1 MEVTFE
7 IEYRTEWGQR
17 LVWCGDGRR
26 IPMEYLPDGVWRCC
40 VTLGAGVVEYG
51 YEAEA
56 DGRTIRSEWRLHRQ
70 TVAPEGAERLTVCD
84 RWLDRPAD
92 SPFYASAFTRAI
104 FARPSRKRGAQTV
117 CGGVELQVEAPA
129 VRPDETLA
137 VAGSSAEL
145 GGWERFAELDDRD
158 FPRWRIRLEGAEPF
172 EYKFVRLDRR
182 TRRPVAWEE
191 GPNRRCDRVP
201 TAGERIVVA
210 GLRPDIASETAW
222 RGAGTA
228 LPLFSLRTES
238 DFGTGEFPDLRKLI
252 DWAAATGQRVIQ
264 LLPVNDT
271 IRTGTRRDSYP
282 YNAVSSFALHPLY
295 LSLTAAGLQPDGRY
309 RRQQQRLNA
318 LPEVD
323 YEAVMRL
330 KLRWAERLYRQTGQ
344 RIRATD
350 DYAAFCAQNRSWLEP
365 YAAFSVLRDRFGT
378 ADHRQWGDY
387 ARYDEQ
393 RLCTFRYNNREA
405 IDFYYF
411 LQYHLHL
418 QLSDASRYARRCGV
432 VLKGDIPIGVS
443 PSSVDVW
450 QHPQLFH
457 LGAQAGAPPDAFA
470 AMGQN
475 WGFPTY
481 DWQAMERDDYGWW
494 RARLRQMA
502 EYFDAYRIDHI
513 LGFFR
518 IWEIP
523 ADAVHGLLG
532 YFRPALPYSR
542 EELEAEGFRL
552 PDVRYTRPQATDAVL
567 RELFGRAAAEVKGR
581 FVVDGGLRTEV
592 STQAAV
598 RRLFDKVPDR
608 RQRRIRDG
616 LLRLLDDVLFIE
628 DADRPGHYH
637 PAIAGQATVAYRLLE
652 PEQRQAFDRLHEE
665 FFYRRHN
672 ACWRE
677 EALRKL
683 PALLDATAML
693 ACGEDLG
700 MIPACV
706 PEVME
711 RLHILTLEIER
722 MPKAF
727 GATFGDPQRYPYLS
741 VGTTST
747 HDMAPLRCWWH
758 ENPALTQRYYT
769 EALGRRG
776 RAPQECSPALCR
788 KIVGRTL
795 AGRSM
800 LAILPLQDWLATDV
814 RLRRD
819 DPDAERINVPADPKH
834 YWRYRMHLTME
845 ELLASGEFNRSLK
858 RMLRAA
864 GRIR

>member
-1 MEVTFE
+1 MEATFE

-17 LVWCGDGRR
+17 LVWCDGGRR
-26 IPMEYLPDGVWRCC
+26 IPMEYLSDGVWRCC
-40 VTLGAGVVEYG
+40 ATLDAGVVEYG

-56 DGRTIRSEWRLHRQ
+56 GGRTIRREWRPHRQ
-70 TVAPEGAERLTVCD
+70 TVTSEAARLTICD
-84 RWLDRPAD
+84 RWSERPDD
-92 SPFYASAFTRAI
+92 SPFYASAFTQAI
-104 FARPSRKRGAQTV
+104 FARPVRKRKSRAEN
-117 CGGVELQVEAPA
+117 GGVELQAEAPT

-137 VAGSSAEL
+137 VAGSSPEL
-145 GGWERFAELDDRD
+145 GEWRRFTEMDDRD
-158 FPRWRIRLEGAEPF
+158 FPRWRIRLAGSEPF

-182 TRRPVAWEE
+182 TRRPIAWEE

-201 TAGERIVVA
+201 ATGERIVLA
-210 GLRPDIASETAW
+210 GLRPVFADDTAW

-252 DWAAATGQRVIQ
+252 DWAAATGQRVVQ
-264 LLPVNDT
+264 LLPINDT

-282 YNAVSSFALHPLY
+282 YNAISSFALHPLY
-295 LSLTAAGLQPDGRY
+295 LSLTAAGLQPDARY

-330 KLRWAERLYRQTGQ
+330 KLRWAERLFRQTGESV
-344 RIRATD
+344 RATSG
-350 DYAAFCAQNRSWLEP
+350 YAAFCEQNRSWLDP

-378 ADHRQWGDY
+378 ADYRQWGDY

-393 RLCTFRYNNREA
+393 RLDHFRRNNRES
-405 IDFYYF
+405 IDFYCF

-418 QLSDASRYARRCGV
+418 QLNDACRYARRCGV

-450 QHPQLFH
+450 QHPHLFH

-481 DWQAMERDDYGWW
+481 DWQAMAHDGYGWW

-502 EYFDAYRIDHI
+502 AYFDAYRIDHI

-532 YFRPALPYSR
+532 YFRPALPFTR
-542 EELEAEGFRL
+542 EELESEGFRL

-567 RELFGRAAAEVKGR
+567 RELFGRTAPEVKRR
-581 FVVDGGLRTEV
+581 FVVDGALRTEV
-592 STQAAV
+592 STQCAV
-598 RRLFDKVPDR
+598 LRLFGDAPDR
-608 RQRRIRDG
+608 KQRRIRDG

-628 DADRPGHYH
+628 DDDRPGHYH
-637 PAIAGQATVAYRLLE
+637 PRIAGQETFVYRTLE
-652 PEQRQAFDRLHEE
+652 PEQRQAFDRLHET

-672 ACWRE
+672 DFWRS

-683 PALLDATAML
+683 PALLDATGML

-706 PEVME
+706 PEVMD
-711 RLHILTLEIER
+711 RLRILSLEIER

-727 GATFGDPQRYPYLS
+727 GAAFGDPQQYPRLS
-741 VGTTST
+741 VATTST
-747 HDMAPLRCWWH
+747 HDMSPLRCWWH
-758 ENPALTQRYYT
+758 EDPALTQRYYA
-769 EALGRRG
+769 EVLGRRG
-776 RAPQECSPALCR
+776 KAPQECSPALCR
-788 KIVGRTL
+788 RIVGRTL

-800 LAILPLQDWLATDV
+800 LAILPLQDWLAMDG
-814 RLRRD
+814 RLRRS
-819 DPDAERINVPADPKH
+819 DPDKERINIPSDPKH

-845 ELLASGEFNRSLK
+845 ELLAAGKFNRSLR
-858 RMLRAA
+858 RMLRTA